1 MDKTWWCQV
10 TNASNFIKEAIEAV
24 LKENNLVL
32 ELPSYLPWYD
42 TMRGLIEEGL
52 RKSSDRIL
60 EKINDSN
67 LEPGEM
73 ILNQLCKK
81 EVRDEYRPSI
91 GYATFL
97 ANCEKTV
104 LNDRFVWVTG
114 IKKGRCTVWLD
125 FVSEYTKKLG
135 NERKGGVFILEIET
149 QSVAINKKRI
159 VVLNFDKKIESCDR
173 LVFNMLAASSV
184 HEKVQMKQ
192 YLAELVATI
201 VGNDIEL
208 SAQCISAKWYKQF
221 LANPYKALKRV
232 VQEECKSDGSPYVF
246 SMSEEEVNRLIWKAQ
261 IKTVFPIV
269 EEYRDR
275 FISKHRNQIEKELPV
290 SNSFGE
296 EYVEPNEVEIGT
308 LYYMTVHGMITLAYE
323 EQKELYRFKEARN
336 KLAHLIVLNV
346 EEIISIFEDLR

>member
-24 LKENNLVL
+24 SENKNLVL

-42 TMRGLIEEGL
+42 TMRGQIEEGL
-52 RKSSDRIL
+52 RKCPDRIL
-60 EKINDSN
+60 AQVNDSN

-81 EVRDEYRPSI
+81 ETRDEYRPSI
-91 GYATFL
+91 GYAAFL

-114 IKKGRCTVWLD
+114 ITEDRCTLWLD

-135 NERKGGVFILEIET
+135 NEKKGGIFILETKAE
-149 QSVAINKKRI
+149 SVVNNKKGI

-184 HEKVQMKQ
+184 REKVQMKQ
-192 YLAELVATI
+192 YLAELVSSI

-208 SAQCISAKWYKQF
+208 SAQCVSKKRYKQF
-221 LANPYKALKRV
+221 LKNPYTVLKKV
-232 VQEECKSDGSPYVF
+232 EQEECKSDGLPFVF
-246 SMSEEEVNRLIWKAQ
+246 SISEEEINRLVWKAQ

-269 EEYRDR
+269 EEYRER
-275 FISKHRNQIEKELPV
+275 FISKHRNQIEEELPV

-308 LYYMTVHGMITLAYE
+308 LYYMTTHGMINLSYE

-336 KLAHLIVLNV
+336 KLAHLMILDV
-346 EEIISIFEDLR
+346 EEIISIFEDIG